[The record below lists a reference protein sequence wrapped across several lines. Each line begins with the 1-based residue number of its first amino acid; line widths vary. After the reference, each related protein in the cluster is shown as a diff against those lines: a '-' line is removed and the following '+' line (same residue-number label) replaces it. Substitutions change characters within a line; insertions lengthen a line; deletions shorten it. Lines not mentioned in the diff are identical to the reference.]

1 VTKANDERP
10 AELTEQDLEDANGE
24 ELPERHAMTLIRGFE
39 TLPLPIVADEGTET
53 IPIDDPHPT

>member
-1 VTKANDERP
+1 MTKGSDDRP
-10 AELTEQDLEDANGE
+10 AELTQQDLQDANGE

-39 TLPLPIVADEGTET
+39 PLPLPVIPDDSN